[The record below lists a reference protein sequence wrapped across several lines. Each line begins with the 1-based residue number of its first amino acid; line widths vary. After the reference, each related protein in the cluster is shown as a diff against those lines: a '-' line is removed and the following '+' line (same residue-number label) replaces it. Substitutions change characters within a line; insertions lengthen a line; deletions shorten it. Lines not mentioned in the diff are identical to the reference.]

1 MLSERTTIVSAL
13 LPNGVWEENIFVIHA
28 YEIFDDL
35 NNNKSTLPKKA
46 DT

>member
-1 MLSERTTIVSAL
+1 MVF
-13 LPNGVWEENIFVIHA
+13 ENTGIFVIYS
-28 YEIFDDL
+28 YEVIDDL